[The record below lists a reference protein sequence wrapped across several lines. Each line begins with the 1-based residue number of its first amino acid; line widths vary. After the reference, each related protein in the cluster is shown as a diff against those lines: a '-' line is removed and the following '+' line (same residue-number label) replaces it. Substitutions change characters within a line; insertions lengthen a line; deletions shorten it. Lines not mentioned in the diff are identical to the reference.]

1 MKRSIIIVLFV
12 LIGTI
17 MSNAQDISSAL
28 RQAQARF
35 DSGNETG
42 GIELV
47 NKVLAKY
54 PENKE
59 AQALLAKF
67 NQVIKDREIDA
78 DWKTAQTQNT
88 FESYQQFRTKHPG
101 SKYDDIAS
109 DNMAK
114 KLADKFNVNSTYA
127 D

>member
-42 GIELV
+42 GIE
-47 NKVLAKY
+47 
-54 PENKE
+54 
-59 AQALLAKF
+59 
-67 NQVIKDREIDA
+67 DR
-78 DWKTAQTQNT
+78 KST
-88 FESYQQFRTKHPG
+88 R
-101 SKYDDIAS
+101 
-109 DNMAK
+109 
-114 KLADKFNVNSTYA
+114 LNSSHA
-127 D
+127 